1 MTAVSK
7 LCLIMIF
14 ILTPPFTGFPN
25 QDRPKDEAGARKTLD
40 TYADSWNQH
49 DTKTFASVFT
59 EDCDY
64 VNIGGAHWQGVEENV
79 RQHTRLFQG
88 RLAGVVQSPTNVQ
101 IRFPRPDVA
110 LVHTNWDVTGYTRP
124 TGEKVDVQCR
134 QVSRSATTASVYC
147 TFNESQAPSVGTP
160 SSFWTVYL
168 HRQPDGRWLIT
179 AFQNTEVR
187 PANVNR

>member
-25 QDRPKDEAGARKTLD
+25 QDRPKDEADVRKTLD
-40 TYADSWNQH
+40 TYAGSWNQH
-49 DTKTFASVFT
+49 DMKTFASVFT

-124 TGEKVDVQCR
+124 TGEKVDVLKEL
-134 QVSRSATTASVYC
+134 TTMVLIK
-147 TFNESQAPSVGTP
+147 V
-160 SSFWTVYL
+160 
-168 HRQPDGRWLIT
+168 DGRWLIT